1 MEVWESTAGLA
12 CSPFG
17 CHSRAMLILSRK
29 VGQSIVINGNVVVK
43 VVRVDGD
50 QIKLGIQAPESVKVN
65 REEIQRQ
72 QDAGIPPGGVSALKS
87 ALGLSD

>member
-1 MEVWESTAGLA
+1 MCGTLRSELA
-12 CSPFG
+12 CSPSC

-29 VGQSIVINGNVVVK
+29 VGQSIVINGNVIVK